1 MENWIT
7 RIVASL
13 CAAGSAALF
22 WTFGVF
28 VAVPWREARPLALN
42 GTELQVIGIPLLIGL
57 AVAWGALHIFAI
69 SDRHANPRV
78 YLAIRL
84 ALLIVSLAAVMGGM
98 AWTEARIAG

>member
-1 MENWIT
+1 MHCVID
-7 RIVASL
+7 
-13 CAAGSAALF
+13 LF
-22 WTFGVF
+22 T
-28 VAVPWREARPLALN
+28 LALSCPPRAL
-42 GTELQVIGIPLLIGL
+42 TELQVIGIPLLIGL